1 MTFSSAGRGS
11 SDEQDEQVDQ
21 ESADDLRGATED
33 AEGPM
38 VGDDPVADEVV
49 RAEPDP
55 VEPPD

>member
-1 MTFSSAGRGS
+1 MTSSSAGRGS
-11 SDEQDEQVDQ
+11 TGEQNEQFDR
-21 ESADDLRGATED
+21 EAADDLQGATED

-38 VGDDPVADEVV
+38 VGDDPVADDVV

>member
-1 MTFSSAGRGS
+1 MTSSSAGQGS
-11 SDEQDEQVDQ
+11 AGEQNDQIDE

-38 VGDDPVADEVV
+38 VGDDPVAHDVV